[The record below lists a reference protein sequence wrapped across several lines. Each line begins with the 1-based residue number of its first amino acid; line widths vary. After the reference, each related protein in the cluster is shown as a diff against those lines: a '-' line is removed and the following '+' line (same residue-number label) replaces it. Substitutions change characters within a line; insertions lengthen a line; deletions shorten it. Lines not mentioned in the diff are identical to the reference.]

1 MLLAVVVCA
10 AAAGLASAEAGLGVE
25 SVRAVT
31 ELGWWGQRVIGV
43 VLEFAEEVDASNLT
57 PGDFKVRDTTFNP
70 YFDQG
75 HYADPEFMADQKVID
90 VFTVADP
97 KLLLDNDRP
106 AVRAA
111 TWWSWWSQLHWGNE
125 DLPQW
130 WDDG

>member
-106 AVRAA
+106 AGRGRYL
-111 TWWSWWSQLHWGNE
+111 WSWWSPASLGE
-125 DLPQW
+125 RRSPTMV
-130 WDDG
+130 G